1 MRYFPLFEVLSAQN
15 HIIYHQI
22 NDYETMAL
30 KKIGLYQLFS
40 HLKIIHELEYKSGL
54 QIGINRQMFR

>member
-1 MRYFPLFEVLSAQN
+1 
-15 HIIYHQI
+15 
-22 NDYETMAL
+22 MAL